1 MTTYGMNTLA
11 RHSTGPLHATA
22 MHAGPPQYMSGSIVG
37 HMATLRRQPP
47 PQSTGLTPQ
56 MHQLQPQHHSLDE
69 QIMPK
74 SLSRGATNAQYY
86 YG

>member
-1 MTTYGMNTLA
+1 MNAYGMNTIA
-11 RHSTGPLHATA
+11 RHSTGVPLHAQA

-37 HMATLRRQPP
+37 HMATLRRQPQALQ
-47 PQSTGLTPQ
+47 PQI
-56 MHQLQPQHHSLDE
+56 HQLQPQHHSLDE
-69 QIMPK
+69 TIPK